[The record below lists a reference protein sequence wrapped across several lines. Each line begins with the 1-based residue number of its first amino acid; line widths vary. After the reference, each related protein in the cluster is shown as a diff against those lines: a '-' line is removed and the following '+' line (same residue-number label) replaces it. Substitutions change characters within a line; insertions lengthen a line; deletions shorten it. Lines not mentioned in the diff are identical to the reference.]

1 MKCDPWEWRAHVVCG
16 HWYRQFKSADH
27 FSALGLRVW
36 WQLWGGGGFSDCGE
50 DWGGPRGL
58 KQGGTRWTES
68 QGQTRRCRVR
78 RGDWSE
84 LRLEPQ
90 MSALWRELAQI
101 KTSGPIPQA
110 SDSISWGWGPGIGV
124 SDEPLGDADA
134 GGLGGTGKPRGF
146 DWGGRLCLVLGE
158 QPCW

>member
-1 MKCDPWEWRAHVVCG
+1 
-16 HWYRQFKSADH
+16 
-27 FSALGLRVW
+27 
-36 WQLWGGGGFSDCGE
+36 
-50 DWGGPRGL
+50 
-58 KQGGTRWTES
+58 
-68 QGQTRRCRVR
+68 
-78 RGDWSE
+78 
-84 LRLEPQ
+84 

-146 DWGGRLCLVLGE
+146 EYQLGSAQKRLQSCNKLPLTSFLCHIDG
-158 QPCW
+158 CS